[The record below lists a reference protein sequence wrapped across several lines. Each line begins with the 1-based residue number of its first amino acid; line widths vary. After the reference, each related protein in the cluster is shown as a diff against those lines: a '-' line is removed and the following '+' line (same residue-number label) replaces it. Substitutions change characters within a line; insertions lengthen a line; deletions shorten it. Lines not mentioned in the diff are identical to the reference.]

1 MKKLLSIFFLY
12 CSLLSATDYA
22 NDISDFYVQGNELN
36 DSLQAIN
43 LYTCFIGAGISRAGL
58 LNEKAYRVLTSEDL
72 CINRYSPILSQQ
84 KSEGYVAKSAS
95 TEQEDTDISFKD
107 ITFNE
112 SIFQVSRE
120 SNSSPVKAKVWSTPY
135 AGSTNPAKLPQK
147 IFYDFSISKL
157 PCNEVLIAANIP
169 CSEYGNLTLEY
180 SYYPTSEWTNLSS
193 SYNNLGLDIGRT
205 AGLGKIV
212 AADNTIDYIA
222 HAGQATYNVKLTKN
236 GSIATGVFE
245 KFRSSPGSWPW
256 AIGYRFYTN
265 TAEDKRFFCQKY
277 DYAKLL
283 AYIIPWDPAN
293 PSNHGSTY
301 HAFADTNNKAGP
313 KRVTDH
319 NDLQA
324 SSPSSITDHSAHVK
338 QNYIDAGYAINEA
351 CFTLDK
357 TQVKTVVD
365 HYRLYDSSGSKF
377 DLTQKAF
384 GISAK
389 ATAANDFPGN
399 NMYAWANEWGV
410 YLDHKYNSYV
420 DENTIWKN
428 NNPNATEAEKAKSY
442 TLQSNHIV
450 ATEIS
455 IKYLALDELHGHTV
469 QMYARDES
477 WNVEYKALGFCGSDG
492 KTNGGQACTFY
503 NNYVGYYDKNLNG
516 EDADSETK
524 GGFVFSKYYDCDPDG
539 CTSGD
544 LTGTNIIKFE
554 NTEWLTNMRK
564 TFGSISYVRD
574 MHLLDRYAKTYF
586 RISKASFENQT
597 LADSTNG
604 LKYLTYKNVA
614 LSDLPT
620 TLQCIFRCIDPTALN
635 SSYQGLFSAGAAIAA
650 NPTTQNWQFTDIS
663 GSVARTL
670 GASPYHDV
678 GAYIKSSET
687 TGGTL
692 TIDTDRNPATTQNN
706 YTRSNAVG
714 TGWDGITDGDKKTYT
729 VSSNQ
734 IFYDGVP
741 LTFDATNKATLA
753 NIEDVPG
760 YLSGARVTTGYVHLK
775 PNVSWGVESY
785 LLEQSELDKAE
796 CDKQY
801 NDFGT
806 ANDEY
811 QYRPSWDA
819 VKSALKR
826 YCVGKFFQGKVNKY
840 YKIIFRSAP
849 TYNLMEGNAVVTF
862 DKPRSLKLVIPANQ
876 NYKTELHGQ
885 TFYLTF
891 QGDGSPVWGI
901 PKERY
906 DTETGNV
913 IEDSVAW
920 SNTHK
925 IVDKFIIADGQEV
938 TDVENGNTYKI
949 RALRGNKYLKPLP
962 ISSAISLIGG
972 GATSIPYDMEAQIA
986 STDILRDISNNGSAT
1001 DYIGAEPT
1009 DLLNNGTP
1017 CVVDGFRNTRDTAG
1031 CPFK

>member
-1 MKKLLSIFFLY
+1 MKKILLTIFLY
-12 CSLLSATDYA
+12 CSFLSATDYA

-107 ITFNE
+107 ISFNE
-112 SIFQVSRE
+112 AIFQVTRE
-120 SNSSPVKAKVWSTPY
+120 SNSSPVKAKVWSSPY
-135 AGSTNPAKLPQK
+135 PGSTNPAKLPQK
-147 IFYDFSISKL
+147 IFYDFSFSQFA
-157 PCNEVLIAANIP
+157 CNEYFVAKNIP
-169 CSEYGNLTLEY
+169 CSKYGKLTLEY
-180 SYYPTSEWTNLSS
+180 AYQPLSTW
-193 SYNNLGLDIGRT
+193 NNLTTWSEDLGIDIGTT
-205 AGLGKIV
+205 AGMGKIIV
-212 AADNTIDYIA
+212 NDNTIDYLA
-222 HAGQATYNVKLTKN
+222 HAGQATYNVKLTNN
-236 GSIATGVFE
+236 GDVSTGVFE
-245 KFRSSPGSWPW
+245 KFRSAQVGWPW
-256 AIGYRFYTN
+256 AIGYRFYMN

-277 DYAKLL
+277 DYARML
-283 AYIIPWDPAN
+283 AYVIPWDPGTE
-293 PSNHGSTY
+293 NHGSSW
-301 HAFADTNNKAGP
+301 HAFKDTTKKAGP
-313 KRVTDH
+313 KRLAD
-319 NDLQA
+319 A
-324 SSPSSITDHSAHVK
+324 SEIGGSSDFTAFVK
-338 QNYIDAGYAINEA
+338 TGYIDQGYAINEA

-357 TQVKTVVD
+357 TQVRTVVD
-365 HYRLYDSSGSKF
+365 HYRLYDSSGAKF

-384 GISAK
+384 SISAK
-389 ATAANDFPGN
+389 ATGTNDFPGN

-410 YLDHKYNSYV
+410 WLDHKYNSYV
-420 DENTIWKN
+420 DENTVWKN
-428 NNPNATEAEKAKSY
+428 NNPNATAAEKAKSY

-455 IKYLALDELHGHTV
+455 IRYLALDELHGHTV

-477 WNVEYKALGFCGSDG
+477 WNSEYKALGFCGSDG
-492 KTNGGQACTFY
+492 LTNGGQACTFY

-516 EDADSETK
+516 EDADSGTK
-524 GGFVFSKYYDCDPDG
+524 GGFVFVKYYNCDPDG

-544 LTGTNIIKFE
+544 LTGANIIKFE
-554 NTEWLTNMRK
+554 NTQWLSNMRK
-564 TFGSISYVRD
+564 TFGSVSYVRD
-574 MHLLDRYAKTYF
+574 MHLIDRSAKTYF
-586 RISKASFENQT
+586 RISKANFENQT
-597 LADSTNG
+597 LSDSTNG

-614 LSDLPT
+614 LSDMPT
-620 TLQCIFRCIDPTALN
+620 TLQCIIRCIDPAALN
-635 SSYQGLFSAGAAIAA
+635 ASYQGLFTAGAAIAA
-650 NPTTQNWQFTDIS
+650 NPSTQNWQFTNIS
-663 GSVARTL
+663 GGVARAL
-670 GASPYHDV
+670 GSSPYHDV

-692 TIDTDRNPATTQNN
+692 TIDPDRNPGTQN

-714 TGWDGITDGDKKTYT
+714 TGWDGVTEDDKKTYT
-729 VSSNQ
+729 VSNNQ

-753 NIEDVPG
+753 NIKDVPG
-760 YLSGARVTTGYVHLK
+760 YLSGAKVSTGYVNFK

-785 LLEQSELDKAE
+785 LIEQSELDKAE

-806 ANDEY
+806 DNNEY
-811 QYRPSWDA
+811 KYRPGWDA
-819 VKSALKR
+819 AKSALKR
-826 YCVGKFFQGKVNKY
+826 YCVGKFYQGKVNKY
-840 YKIIFRSAP
+840 YRIIFRSAP

-876 NYKTELHGQ
+876 NYETELHGQ

-891 QGDGSPVWGI
+891 QGDGTPIWGI

-906 DTETGNV
+906 DTETGNI

-920 SNTHK
+920 SNSHK
-925 IVDKFIIADGQEV
+925 IVDKFVIADGQEV
-938 TDVENGNTYKI
+938 TDVENGKTYKI

-962 ISSAISLIGG
+962 ISSALNLIGG
-972 GATSIPYDMEAQIA
+972 GASSIPYDMEAQIA

-1009 DLLNNGTP
+1009 DLLNNGVP